1 MISGIA
7 ECVGNGIIPPFDGGL
22 SSSGS
27 PLVGVEV
34 PGDIEPCSTLRIA
47 IRPYEP
53 SKPGVSTKG
62 EFGIDVGAVEN
73 PPPDPCEEYESP

>member
-1 MISGIA
+1 MA
-7 ECVGNGIIPPFDGGL
+7 ECVGKGVSPPFEWGL
-22 SSSGS
+22 ISAGT

-34 PGDIEPCSTLRIA
+34 PGVIAPCSTLRIA

-62 EFGIDVGAVEN
+62 EFGIEVGAVE
-73 PPPDPCEEYESP
+73 